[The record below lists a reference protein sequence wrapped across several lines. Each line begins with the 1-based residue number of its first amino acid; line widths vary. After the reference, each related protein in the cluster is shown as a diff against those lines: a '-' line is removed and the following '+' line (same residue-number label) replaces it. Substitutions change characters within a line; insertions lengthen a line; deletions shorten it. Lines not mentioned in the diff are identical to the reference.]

1 MDTVK
6 RATGCNI
13 TARQL
18 EKGKKEYDVRDYGA
32 GSEEPPAANAA
43 AINRAIELLFFR
55 RVNTGHTR

>member
-32 GSEEPPAANAA
+32 GSEEPPA
-43 AINRAIELLFFR
+43 RMPQRL
-55 RVNTGHTR
+55 TGR